1 MPHDKR
7 APTAPTNLRS
17 FARPVAQGLPPAAPA
32 GAQRAQSLPYGRP
45 AHDMISHILLI
56 ERDVDVREA
65 LTGVLR
71 MHRWRVTAFAEPAA
85 AHASLRAGLAPDLLL
100 IDCPEVGSAMDFLAD
115 ATANGAPLHAV
126 PVIAMVASEHT
137 PTGPLLKILKK
148 PFAIGSL
155 LTLIRGL

>member
-1 MPHDKR
+1 M
-7 APTAPTNLRS
+7 APTNLHS
-17 FARPVAQGLPPAAPA
+17 FAPPIAQGLPPAGPA
-32 GAQRAQSLPYGRP
+32 GAQRAQSLYGQP
-45 AHDMISHILLI
+45 APDMISHILLI
-56 ERDVDVREA
+56 ERDADVREA

-71 MHRWRVTAFAEPAA
+71 MHRWRVTAFAEPTA

-100 IDCPEVGSAMDFLAD
+100 IDCPEVGSATDFLAD
-115 ATANGAPLHAV
+115 AAANGTPLHAV

-155 LTLIRGL
+155 LALIRDL